1 MVEAAIGLGLVIS
14 LAFTEFFGLAAGG
27 MVVPGYLALEIQYP
41 GRVALT
47 FLCAL
52 LTYWIVKGISRFAL
66 VYGRRRTAAMIIV
79 GFVLRYSL
87 EGTVVTYFPVYSE
100 AIAIIGYI
108 VPGLIAVWIARQGI
122 LETLST
128 TVMAAVF
135 VRLSLILLTG
145 WGVLS

>member
-41 GRVALT
+41 GRIALT
-47 FLCAL
+47 FLCSL
-52 LTYWIVKGISRFAL
+52 LTYWIVKAVSRFAL
-66 VYGRRRTAAMIIV
+66 IYGRRQTAAMIIV

-87 EGTVVTYFPVYSE
+87 AGTVVTYFPVYSE
-100 AIAIIGYI
+100 AIAVVGYI
-108 VPGLIAVWIARQGI
+108 VPGLIAIWIARQGMI
-122 LETLST
+122 ETLST
-128 TVMAAVF
+128 TIMAAVF
-135 VRLSLILLTG
+135 VRMALILLVA